1 MAIRRGRHSG
11 SGRPRVPEA
20 MQQRSGTG
28 RRSAAGRL
36 PATGSTRHLEL
47 GRLARGGLVNLVGVG
62 GNAFFGFAFVVLVN
76 RTLSADRA
84 GALFEAI
91 ALFTICANAAEL
103 GADDGLLRLVP
114 RYRAALPSRSLVQL
128 LLAAVVPAAAAACL
142 LGAAIVVFAPALA
155 HVLVHGHSV
164 NQGASDLRLLGP
176 FLPLATAAT
185 VALAGT
191 RGLGAMV
198 PYAGIQNLAVPA
210 LRTVLVA
217 LVAALGLGASAEAL
231 AWSAPLAIGLLGAV
245 AALAILARAGAVTGP
260 APQLPGPSRWSTVAS
275 QLWRFSAPRGLAGVF
290 QIAVIQIDILLLGS
304 LRSSTDAAVYTVA
317 SRYLLVGTL
326 ALQAVGLT
334 VGPQI
339 SRLLAQGDRLAAQS
353 VFQTATT
360 WIVLLAWPIYLAM
373 GLFSPVLMAAF
384 GATYARG
391 ATALTILTGGML
403 VSMALGNNQT
413 VLVMAG
419 GSGWNLSI
427 TTLCLATNLGLNLW
441 LIPWIG
447 IEGAAIAW
455 SAVIILA
462 NVLTVAVLV
471 RVVHLRPIGPGYNLA
486 IVGASAC
493 FGMVGLVSRAL
504 LGSSALALGLTV
516 VFGGS
521 AYTLLVR
528 RHRDTL
534 DISTLRRALRR
545 RLNGDGLPHL
555 RVGRSERR

>member
-1 MAIRRGRHSG
+1 MAFRRGRHSRP
-11 SGRPRVPEA
+11 GRARVPEA
-20 MQQRSGTG
+20 VPAWSDTARQGASGG
-28 RRSAAGRL
+28 P

-62 GNAFFGFAFVVLVN
+62 GNAVFGFAFVVLVD
-76 RTLSADRA
+76 RSLPADGA

-114 RYRAALPSRSLVQL
+114 RYRVSLGSGSLVQL
-128 LLAAVVPAAAAACL
+128 LLAGLVPAAAAACL
-142 LGAAIVVFAPALA
+142 LGAAVVVLAPVLA
-155 HVLVHGHSV
+155 HVLVHGRSGS
-164 NQGASDLRLLGP
+164 QGASDLRLLGP
-176 FLPLATAAT
+176 FLPLATAST

-191 RGLGAMV
+191 RGLGHML

-210 LRTVLVA
+210 LRTLLVA

-231 AWSAPLAIGLLGAV
+231 AWSAPLAVGLLGAV
-245 AALAILARAGAVTGP
+245 AALAILGRPAATTGP
-260 APQLPGPSRWSTVAS
+260 EPPGPGRWSAVAGE
-275 QLWRFSAPRGLAGVF
+275 LWRFSAPRGLAGVF
-290 QIAVIQIDILLLGS
+290 QIAVIQIDILLVGGI
-304 LRSSTDAAVYTVA
+304 RSSADAAVYTVA
-317 SRYLLVGTL
+317 SRYLMVGTL

-339 SRLLAQGDRLAAQS
+339 SRLLAQGERLAAQS

-373 GLFSPVLMAAF
+373 GLFSPLLMGAF
-384 GATYARG
+384 GPTYARG
-391 ATALTILTGGML
+391 ATALSVLTGGML

-419 GSGWNLSI
+419 GSGWNLFI
-427 TTLCLATNLGLNLW
+427 TTLCLVTNLGLNLW

-447 IEGAAIAW
+447 IEGAALAW
-455 SAVIILA
+455 TAVIILA

-471 RVVHLRPIGPGYNLA
+471 RVVHLLPIGPSYNLA

-493 FGMVGLVSRAL
+493 FGLVGLAARAL

-516 VFGGS
+516 VLGGT
-521 AYTLLVR
+521 AYAVLVH

-534 DISTLRRALRR
+534 DISSLARALRH
-545 RLNGDGLPHL
+545 RLGGGGSSALPP
-555 RVGRSERR
+555 VGAERR